1 MNSNAEI
8 ATEFNAIASAL
19 EAASPVEH
27 LTAAQRA
34 VLNAIPPATHCGLD
48 VGCGDGLLTRAVATR
63 GVWDG
68 FSPCVVAEC

>member
-8 ATEFNAIASAL
+8 ATEFNAFASAL

-48 VGCGDGLLTRAVATR
+48 VGCGTVSSHELLRPAASGMDSARAL
-63 GVWDG
+63 
-68 FSPCVVAEC
+68 